1 MLDNPIV
8 KCINKLMQNK
18 NIERKQ
24 MSKIRMNTE
33 FRNKILNRYVDHA
46 EKENTQERE
55 AYNQAREKVDELY
68 PKAFELAKTVVGR
81 AYPQE
86 DVATCKSLKAKYGQP
101 LDVVAKDKCFY
112 FSYAK
117 DQLEEDEDEDDRQVS
132 EHFDFGLFGE
142 CESSNNY
149 HNESGKRFAY
159 AYKREELKEKDCN
172 ADILAQQNEKD
183 DNPYKTKHIEAN
195 DKALGYSRYNS
206 YNSENDNNVG
216 ITRQF
221 DSQFFLDII
230 GTSHCR
236 SRTIACTKEEFVV
249 FKMLKLAKSNVITC
263 HQKWI
268 DSIEKQ
274 KQAMKTGLKAY
285 RYLSEG
291 VELMKELGI
300 EIDEAELVRCNSTG
314 LTIYNPVNLA
324 SMIKGMKNTTMT
336 REQKIAFRK
345 EYEAQNKLN

>member
-1 MLDNPIV
+1 
-8 KCINKLMQNK
+8 
-18 NIERKQ
+18 

-33 FRNKILNRYVDHA
+33 FRNKILNRYVDSA

-55 AYNQAREKVDELY
+55 AYLQSIEKVDELY
-68 PKAFELAKTVVGR
+68 PKAFELAKLVVGR

-86 DVATCKSLKAKYGQP
+86 DVDTCKSLKAKYGSP

-117 DQLEEDEDEDDRQVS
+117 DQLEEDEDET
-132 EHFDFGLFGE
+132 
-142 CESSNNY
+142 
-149 HNESGKRFAY
+149 GKQFAY
-159 AYKREELKEKDCN
+159 AYKREELKAKECN
-172 ADILAQQNEKD
+172 PDILAQQNGKD
-183 DNPYKTKHIEAN
+183 DNPHKTKHIDAN
-195 DKALGYSRYNS
+195 DKALGYSGYSRYNS
-206 YNSENDNNVG
+206 DDDNSVG
-216 ITRQF
+216 IAKEF
-221 DSQFFLDII
+221 DSQWYLDII

-236 SRTIACTKEEFVV
+236 SRTIACTKQEFEQ
-249 FKMLKLAKSNVITC
+249 FKMLKLAKANVITC

-336 REQKIAFRK
+336 REQKIAIRK
-345 EYEAQNKLN
+345 EYEKQNNLN

>member
-1 MLDNPIV
+1 
-8 KCINKLMQNK
+8 
-18 NIERKQ
+18 
-24 MSKIRMNTE
+24 MNTE
-33 FRNKILNRYVDHA
+33 FRNKILNRYSESA
-46 EKENTQERE
+46 EQEITQEKD
-55 AYNQAREKVDELY
+55 AFNSAREKVDGLY
-68 PKAFELAKTVVGR
+68 PVVFDVAKRVVSR

-117 DQLEEDEDEDDRQVS
+117 DQDEIDQDEERNEANDTVS
-132 EHFDFGLFGE
+132 EHFDFGLFGSTGTSE
-142 CESSNNY
+142 YNDET
-149 HNESGKRFAY
+149 GKQFAY
-159 AYKREELKEKDCN
+159 AYKREELKAKDCN
-172 ADILAQQNEKD
+172 PDIMAQQNGKD
-183 DNPYKTKHIEAN
+183 DNPHKTKHIEAN
-195 DKALGYSRYNS
+195 DKALGYSRYSS
-206 YNSENDNNVG
+206 YNSDDDNSVG
-216 ITRQF
+216 ITREF
-221 DSQFFLDII
+221 DSQFYLDII

-236 SRTIACTKEEFVV
+236 SRTIACTKQEFEQ
-249 FKMLKLAKSNVITC
+249 FKMLKLAKANVITC

-324 SMIKGMKNTTMT
+324 SMIKGMKNQTMT
-336 REQKIAFRK
+336 REQKIAIRK
-345 EYEAQNKLN
+345 QYEREGKIN

>member
-1 MLDNPIV
+1 
-8 KCINKLMQNK
+8 
-18 NIERKQ
+18 

-33 FRNKILNRYVDHA
+33 FRNKILNRYSESA
-46 EKENTQERE
+46 EQEITQEKD
-55 AYNQAREKVDELY
+55 AFNGAREQVDILY
-68 PKAFELAKTVVGR
+68 PKAFELAKLVVGR

-117 DQLEEDEDEDDRQVS
+117 DELNEDEDESDRNVS
-132 EHFDFGLFGE
+132 EHFDFGLFGDI
-142 CESSNNY
+142 ESDY
-149 HNESGKRFAY
+149 GHNRESGNKFAY
-159 AYKREELKEKDCN
+159 AYKREELKAKDCN
-172 ADILAQQNEKD
+172 PDILAQQNGKD
-183 DNPYKTKHIEAN
+183 ENPHKTKHIDAN
-195 DKALGYSRYNS
+195 NKALGHSGYSRYNS
-206 YNSENDNNVG
+206 DDDNTIG
-216 ITRQF
+216 ITREF
-221 DSQFFLDII
+221 DSQFYLDII

-236 SRTIACTKEEFVV
+236 SRTIACTRQEFEV
-249 FKMLKLAKSNVITC
+249 FKMLKQAKANVITC

-300 EIDEAELVRCNSTG
+300 ELDEAELVRCNSTG
-314 LTIYNPVNLA
+314 LTIYNPQNLA

-336 REQKIAFRK
+336 REQKIAIRK
-345 EYEAQNKLN
+345 EYEKQNNLN

>member
-1 MLDNPIV
+1 
-8 KCINKLMQNK
+8 
-18 NIERKQ
+18 

-33 FRNKILNRYVDHA
+33 FRNKILNRYVENA
-46 EKENTQERE
+46 ETENTQERE
-55 AYNQAREKVDELY
+55 AYLQARENVSYAY
-68 PKAFELAKTVVGR
+68 PKAFELAKLVVGR

-86 DVATCKSLKAKYGQP
+86 DVDTCKSLKAKYGQP

-112 FSYAK
+112 FSYAN
-117 DQLEEDEDEDDRQVS
+117 EDYDENDNQVYEDRDVSNKEIS
-132 EHFDFGLFGE
+132 EHFDFGLFGRVGA
-142 CESSNNY
+142 
-149 HNESGKRFAY
+149 NEYGDETGKQFAY
-159 AYKREELKEKDCN
+159 AYKREELKAKDCN
-172 ADILAQQNEKD
+172 PDILAQQNGKD
-183 DNPYKTKHIEAN
+183 DNPHKTKHIEAN
-195 DKALGYSRYNS
+195 DKALGYTRYSS
-206 YNSENDNNVG
+206 YNSDEDNSVG
-216 ITRQF
+216 MTREF
-221 DSQFFLDII
+221 DSQFYLDII

-236 SRTIACTKEEFVV
+236 SRTIACTKDEFQV
-249 FKMLKLAKSNVITC
+249 FKMLKQAKSNVITC

-314 LTIYNPVNLA
+314 LTIYNPQNLA

-336 REQKIAFRK
+336 REQKIAIRK
-345 EYEAQNKLN
+345 EYEKQNKIN

>member
-1 MLDNPIV
+1 
-8 KCINKLMQNK
+8 
-18 NIERKQ
+18 
-24 MSKIRMNTE
+24 MSRIRMNTE
-33 FRNKILNRYVDHA
+33 FRNKILNRYVDNA
-46 EKENTQERE
+46 ETENTQERE
-55 AYNQAREKVDELY
+55 AYLAAREKVDSIY
-68 PKAFELAKTVVGR
+68 PKAFELAKLVVGR
-81 AYPQE
+81 AYPSD
-86 DVATCKSLKAKYGQP
+86 DVQTCKSLKAKYGQP

-117 DQLEEDEDEDDRQVS
+117 DQLEEDEDENDRNIS

-142 CESSNNY
+142 CDSSDRYNND
-149 HNESGKRFAY
+149 SGKQFAY
-159 AYKREELKEKDCN
+159 AYKREELKAKDCN
-172 ADILAQQNEKD
+172 PDIFAQQNGKD
-183 DNPYKTKHIEAN
+183 DNPHKTKHIDAN
-195 DKALGYSRYNS
+195 DKALGYTRYSS
-206 YNSENDNNVG
+206 YNSDDDNSVG
-216 ITRQF
+216 MTREF
-221 DSQFFLDII
+221 DSQFYLDII

-236 SRTIACTKEEFVV
+236 SRTIACSREEFLI
-249 FKMLKLAKSNVITC
+249 FKMLKQAKSNVITC

-314 LTIYNPVNLA
+314 LTIYNPQNLA

-336 REQKIAFRK
+336 REQKIAIRK
-345 EYEAQNKLN
+345 EYEKQNKLN

>member
-1 MLDNPIV
+1 
-8 KCINKLMQNK
+8 
-18 NIERKQ
+18 

-33 FRNKILNRYVDHA
+33 FRNKILNRYVEHA

-55 AYNQAREKVDELY
+55 AFFGARENVDYAY
-68 PKAFELAKTVVGR
+68 PKAFELAKAVVSR
-81 AYPQE
+81 AYPSD
-86 DVATCKSLKAKYGQP
+86 DVATCKTLKKKYGQP

-117 DQLEEDEDEDDRQVS
+117 DKLEEDEDERDRNVS
-132 EHFDFGLFGE
+132 EHFDFGLFG
-142 CESSNNY
+142 SVGNSDYGDNT
-149 HNESGKRFAY
+149 GKQFAY
-159 AYKREELKEKDCN
+159 AYKREELKAKECN
-172 ADILAQQNEKD
+172 PDILAQQNGKD
-183 DNPYKTKHIEAN
+183 ENPHKTKHIDAN
-195 DKALGYSRYNS
+195 DKALGYTNYSRYNS
-206 YNSENDNNVG
+206 DDDNNIG
-216 ITRQF
+216 MTREF
-221 DSQFFLDII
+221 DSQFYLDII

-236 SRTIACTKEEFVV
+236 SRTIACTKQEFEQ
-249 FKMLKLAKSNVITC
+249 FKMLKLAKANVITC

-314 LTIYNPVNLA
+314 LTIYNPQNLA

-336 REQKIAFRK
+336 REQKIAIRK
-345 EYEAQNKLN
+345 EYEAQNKIN

>member
-1 MLDNPIV
+1 
-8 KCINKLMQNK
+8 
-18 NIERKQ
+18 

-33 FRNKILNRYVDHA
+33 FRNKILNRYVESA

-55 AYNQAREKVDELY
+55 GFNQAREKVDQLY
-68 PKAFELAKTVVGR
+68 PQAFKLAQEVVGQ
-81 AYPQE
+81 AYPSD
-86 DVATCKSLKAKYGQP
+86 DVATCKTLKKKYGSP

-117 DQLEEDEDEDDRQVS
+117 ENLEEDEDERDRNIS
-132 EHFDFGLFGE
+132 EHFDFGLYGE
-142 CESSNNY
+142 CDSGDSYSND
-149 HNESGKRFAY
+149 SGKKFAY
-159 AYKREELKEKDCN
+159 AYKREELKEKECN
-172 ADILAQQNEKD
+172 PDIYAQQSGKD
-183 DNPYKTKHIEAN
+183 DNPHKTKHIDAN
-195 DKALGYSRYNS
+195 DKALGYTNYSRYNS
-206 YNSENDNNVG
+206 DSDNSNG
-216 ITRQF
+216 ITKDF

-236 SRTIACTKEEFVV
+236 SRTIACNKEQFLF
-249 FKMLKLAKSNVITC
+249 FKIWKQAKANVITC

-291 VELMKELGI
+291 VELMKELGV
-300 EIDEAELVRCNSTG
+300 ELDESELVRCNSTG

-324 SMIKGMKNTTMT
+324 SMIKGMKNTTIT
-336 REQKIAFRK
+336 REQKIAIRK
-345 EYEAQNKLN
+345 AYEEQQNSIN

>member
-1 MLDNPIV
+1 
-8 KCINKLMQNK
+8 
-18 NIERKQ
+18 
-24 MSKIRMNTE
+24 MNTE
-33 FRNKILNRYVDHA
+33 FRNKILNRYVESA

-55 AYNQAREKVDELY
+55 GYLQALEKVDEVY
-68 PKAFELAKTVVGR
+68 PLAFEVAKKVVSR
-81 AYPQE
+81 SYPAE
-86 DVATCKSLKAKYGQP
+86 DVLTCRSLKQKYGSP

-117 DQLEEDEDEDDRQVS
+117 DKLNEDEDEEDRKVS

-142 CESSNNY
+142 CEPNDRYNT
-149 HNESGKRFAY
+149 ESGKKFAY
-159 AYKREELKEKDCN
+159 AYKREELKEKECN
-172 ADILAQQNEKD
+172 PDIFAQQNGKE
-183 DNPYKTKHIEAN
+183 DNPHKTKHIDAN
-195 DKALGYSRYNS
+195 DKALGYTRYSS
-206 YNSENDNNVG
+206 YNSEDDNNVG
-216 ITRQF
+216 MTREFDNQF
-221 DSQFFLDII
+221 YLDII

-236 SRTIACTKEEFVV
+236 SRTIACSREEFQV
-249 FKMLKLAKSNVITC
+249 FQMLKQAKANVITC

-291 VELMKELGI
+291 IELMTELGVS
-300 EIDEAELVRCNSTG
+300 IDEAELVRCNSTG

-336 REQKIAFRK
+336 REQKIAIRK
-345 EYEAQNKLN
+345 QYEAKQSVN

>member
-1 MLDNPIV
+1 
-8 KCINKLMQNK
+8 
-18 NIERKQ
+18 
-24 MSKIRMNTE
+24 MNTE
-33 FRNKILNRYVDHA
+33 FRNKILNRYVDNA
-46 EKENTQERE
+46 ETENTQERE
-55 AYNQAREKVDELY
+55 AYLDAREKVNELY
-68 PKAFELAKTVVGR
+68 PQAFRLAKSVVEN

-86 DVATCKSLKAKYGQP
+86 DVDTCKSLKAKYGQP

-117 DQLEEDEDEDDRQVS
+117 DELEEDENEDDRNVS

-142 CESSNNY
+142 VDNSNYGNTT
-149 HNESGKRFAY
+149 GKQFAY
-159 AYKREELKEKDCN
+159 AYKREELKAKDCN
-172 ADILAQQNEKD
+172 PDILAQQNGKD
-183 DNPYKTKHIEAN
+183 ENPHKTKHIDAN
-195 DKALGYSRYNS
+195 DKALGYSRYSSHNS
-206 YNSENDNNVG
+206 DGDNSVG
-216 ITRQF
+216 ITREF
-221 DSQFFLDII
+221 DSQFYLDII

-236 SRTIACTKEEFVV
+236 SRTIACNREEFLI
-249 FKMLKLAKSNVITC
+249 FKMLKQAKANVITC

-314 LTIYNPVNLA
+314 LTIYNPQNLA

-345 EYEAQNKLN
+345 QYEQQSN

>member
-1 MLDNPIV
+1 
-8 KCINKLMQNK
+8 
-18 NIERKQ
+18 

-33 FRNKILNRYVDHA
+33 FRNKILNRYSESA
-46 EKENTQERE
+46 EQEITQEKD
-55 AYNQAREKVDELY
+55 AFNDAREKVDALY
-68 PKAFELAKTVVGR
+68 PKAFELAKLVVGR
-81 AYPQE
+81 ANPSD
-86 DVATCKSLKAKYGQP
+86 DVQTCKSLKQKYGEP

-117 DQLEEDEDEDDRQVS
+117 DQDEIDQDEERNEANDTVS
-132 EHFDFGLFGE
+132 EHFDFGLFGD
-142 CESSNNY
+142 CDSPYRDSY
-149 HNESGKRFAY
+149 HNASGKQFAY
-159 AYKREELKEKDCN
+159 AYKREELKAKDCN
-172 ADILAQQNEKD
+172 PDILAQQNGKD
-183 DNPYKTKHIEAN
+183 DNPHKTKHIDLN
-195 DKALGYSRYNS
+195 DKALGYSGYSRYNS
-206 YNSENDNNVG
+206 DDDNTIG
-216 ITRQF
+216 IAKEF
-221 DSQFFLDII
+221 DSQFYLDII

-236 SRTIACTKEEFVV
+236 SRTIACTKDEFSI
-249 FKMLKLAKSNVITC
+249 FKMLKLAKANVITC

-314 LTIYNPVNLA
+314 LPIYNPVNLA

-336 REQKIAFRK
+336 REQKIAIRK
-345 EYEAQNKLN
+345 EYEAQNKIN